1 LFFRRHRYVFASA
14 DKARLQEIGPR
25 FTLKLRYIKKGTP
38 AVHQLG
44 AQPPPL
50 QFDAE
55 ADAIEESNE
64 SPVDDTKSDG
74 AVQSSDEEDASS
86 RSSALATAPKASSNH
101 TKDEEYI
108 WKWKP
113 KLETS
118 RKTFFL

>member
-1 LFFRRHRYVFASA
+1 MALNYVICGRYVFASA
-14 DKARLQEIGPR
+14 EKARLQEIGPR

-44 AQPPPL
+44 TQPPPL

-55 ADAIEESNE
+55 ADEIEDRNE
-64 SPVDDTKSDG
+64 SSADDTRLSQTDE

-86 RSSALATAPKASSNH
+86 SAVVTAPKTSSNH

-108 WKWKP
+108 WKWKVI
-113 KLETS
+113 S
-118 RKTFFL
+118 MFLK